1 MTIYFLSVRPWVT
14 WWAKT
19 DKGPVIFGVFPI
31 QSICSQKNVLF
42 MAFKVKKQEFSD
54 VSQTYVLKIHPNKAE
69 HRTSSIKS
77 FFSQFSFNKSDLTL
91 SQCSFLIPPQTLEN
105 QRHFDV
111 FREIKRKRVK
121 VKQDKMFGSK

>member
-1 MTIYFLSVRPWVT
+1 
-14 WWAKT
+14 
-19 DKGPVIFGVFPI
+19 
-31 QSICSQKNVLF
+31 

-77 FFSQFSFNKSDLTL
+77 FFSQFSFNKLDLTL
-91 SQCSFLIPPQTLEN
+91 SQCSLLIPPKQK
-105 QRHFDV
+105 
-111 FREIKRKRVK
+111 IKGILMFSGKSKGNIGKKRFK

>member
-1 MTIYFLSVRPWVT
+1 
-14 WWAKT
+14 
-19 DKGPVIFGVFPI
+19 
-31 QSICSQKNVLF
+31 

-54 VSQTYVLKIHPNKAE
+54 VSQTYVSKIHPNKAE

-91 SQCSFLIPPQTLEN
+91 SQCSLLIPPKTEN

-111 FREIKRKRVK
+111 FREIKREHWEEK
-121 VKQDKMFGSK
+121 VQS